1 MKPTLK
7 TTTSNGVTCTNNGD
21 GTYTLNGTAS
31 AGANFFLRGSYG
43 SHTPIINKVGRFK
56 LTPLTGTYVNL
67 RVQLYH
73 NVTAL
78 TVTDNIVTVTQ
89 DTLITLFNVQ
99 TVEGVTYNNEI
110 IIPMLTT
117 NLDATY
123 DDFIPY
129 TGDTGS
135 LNGDVADLR
144 ENVDNLVELG
154 EDITD

>member
-1 MKPTLK
+1 MNPTLQ
-7 TTTSNGVTCTNNGD
+7 TTTENGITCTNNGD

-31 AGANFFLRGSYG
+31 ADTNFFIQGSYG
-43 SHTPIINKVGRFK
+43 GHTPIINKAGRFK
-56 LTPLTGTYVNL
+56 LTPLTETYVNL
-67 RVQLYH
+67 CIQLYH

-99 TVEGVTYNNEI
+99 TVKGVTYDNVVI
-110 IIPMLTT
+110 KPMLTT
-117 NLDATY
+117 NLSATY
-123 DDFIPY
+123 EDFVPY
-129 TGDTGS
+129 TGGSGS

-144 ENVDNLVELG
+144 ENFDNLVELG